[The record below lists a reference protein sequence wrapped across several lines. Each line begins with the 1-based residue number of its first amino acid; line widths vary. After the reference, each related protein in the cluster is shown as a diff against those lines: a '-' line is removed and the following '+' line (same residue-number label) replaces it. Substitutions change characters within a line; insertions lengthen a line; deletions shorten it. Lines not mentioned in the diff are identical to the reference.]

1 MWKWIVENNGTLAF
15 FLSLLTAA
23 CGLYHYISI
32 KRSEERAR
40 RFASFHELV
49 DALNGNDKGDA
60 PFIDRQIA
68 VVYEMRNFPE
78 YYPVTLRILERS
90 LLSWSEQKNRDGL
103 HAAITRSKSPINT
116 LSDEARLTIKYI
128 KRRQLETSYLCI
140 PEEDRL

>member
-1 MWKWIVENNGTLAF
+1 MWNWIDTNNGTLAF
-15 FLSLLTAA
+15 FLGVLTAA

-40 RFASFHELV
+40 RFASYHDLV
-49 DALNGNDKGDA
+49 DALNGNEKGDA

-78 YYPVTLRILERS
+78 YYPVTLRILQRS
-90 LLSWSEQKNRDGL
+90 LLSWADKKNREGL
-103 HAAITRSKSPINT
+103 LAAVTLSKAPINT
-116 LSDEARLTIKYI
+116 VSDEARLTIAYI
-128 KRRQLETSYLCI
+128 KRRQSETSYLCI